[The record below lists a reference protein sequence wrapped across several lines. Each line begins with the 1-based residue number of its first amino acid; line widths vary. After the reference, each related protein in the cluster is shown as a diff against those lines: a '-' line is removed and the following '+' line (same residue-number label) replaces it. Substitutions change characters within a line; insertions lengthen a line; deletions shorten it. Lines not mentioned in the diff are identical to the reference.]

1 MQKQT
6 PRRTTTHP
14 NCHDEDE
21 DGEGG
26 RSGYPSDLQMTLKKL
41 HVSSSEDRDQTEQLS
56 DSEASSSMK
65 DLTVR
70 RRTAMQRR
78 EADRDGDDHSHWRQD
93 GDSTIM
99 RARSTLDWSQ
109 SKIFLVSNIS

>member
-21 DGEGG
+21 DTEGG

-41 HVSSSEDRDQTEQLS
+41 HVSSSEDGDQTEQLS

-65 DLTVR
+65 DLR
-70 RRTAMQRR
+70 KKKNSNAKK
-78 EADRDGDDHSHWRQD
+78 
-93 GDSTIM
+93 
-99 RARSTLDWSQ
+99 RS
-109 SKIFLVSNIS
+109 